1 MSDSIIEIKDVNKW
15 FGDFQVLKDINLEV
29 KAKEKIVVCGPSGS
43 GKSTLLRCISRLTDA
58 TGGKIFIEG
67 RDLLSLKNKEL
78 IDHQRNKSEIV
89 KLVKEM
95 FNQEKWGDE
104 EYKKKLQELVV
115 KDEEL
120 VKDVIKKIKLE
131 RGLE

>member
-1 MSDSIIEIKDVNKW
+1 MEGSEI
-15 FGDFQVLKDINLEV
+15 
-29 KAKEKIVVCGPSGS
+29 A
-43 GKSTLLRCISRLTDA
+43 RR
-58 TGGKIFIEG
+58 
-67 RDLLSLKNKEL
+67 
-78 IDHQRNKSEIV
+78 DHQRNKSEIV

-131 RGLE
+131 KGLEWWLRMNKSPNLPK